1 MKRLYVVGLLAAVA
15 CGGKGSAQ
23 PSSTTTTNDWTGP
36 GSGAQQPTNDWAKP
50 RPPDANTNDSWSSTT
65 EVTPKDPLARPLFWS
80 ATKNGKT
87 TYLLGTMHMGVD
99 AEARLPAIVWEK
111 LDASKM
117 FAVETDTTDPA
128 VLGMGARTSGTL
140 RGDLGEAYWKKLEA
154 IIDPRLLAGLDK
166 MKPAITVA
174 MLSMRGLPR
183 TPPMDG
189 ILLTRANR
197 KQKQIVYL
205 EPATKQA
212 ALLDKWLD
220 VRALKSMLD
229 DPEGGLASTKAML
242 EAYLSGDEA
251 KMIALSNSQKAEQ
264 LKQGITEKEYE
275 QSLDEMLYQRN
286 ASWID
291 PIEKMHANGPA
302 FVAVG
307 ALHLVGPK
315 SVLELLSHRG
325 YKIQRIKP

>member
-1 MKRLYVVGLLAAVA
+1 M
-15 CGGKGSAQ
+15 
-23 PSSTTTTNDWTGP
+23 
-36 GSGAQQPTNDWAKP
+36 
-50 RPPDANTNDSWSSTT
+50 
-65 EVTPKDPLARPLFWS
+65 E
-80 ATKNGKT
+80 
-87 TYLLGTMHMGVD
+87 
-99 AEARLPAIVWEK
+99 
-111 LDASKM
+111 
-117 FAVETDTTDPA
+117 
-128 VLGMGARTSGTL
+128 
-140 RGDLGEAYWKKLEA
+140 
-154 IIDPRLLAGLDK
+154 PRLLAGLDK

-189 ILLTRANR
+189 ILLARAKD
-197 KQKQIVYL
+197 KQKSIVYL
-205 EPATKQA
+205 EPASKQA

-229 DPEGGLASTKAML
+229 DPAGGEANTKAML

-251 KMIALSNSQKAEQ
+251 KLVALANAQKAEQ
-264 LKQGITEKEYE
+264 LAAGITEKEYE

-291 PIEKMHANGPA
+291 AIEKMHANGPA

-315 SVLELLSHRG
+315 SVLELLAARG
-325 YKIQRIKP
+325 YKIERVTR

>member
-1 MKRLYVVGLLAAVA
+1 MRRVFLFATLAIA
-15 CGGKGSAQ
+15 CTKSA
-23 PSSTTTTNDWTGP
+23 PKAPESTPLPIAAADPWT
-36 GSGAQQPTNDWAKP
+36 QTD
-50 RPPDANTNDSWSSTT
+50 T
-65 EVTPKDPLARPLFWS
+65 VKDPLKRPLFWS
-80 ATKNGKT
+80 VTKDGKT

-99 AEARLPAIVWEK
+99 AEAKLPRIVWDK
-111 LDASKM
+111 LDGAPI

-128 VLGMGARTSGTL
+128 VLGMGTRTTGGSL
-140 RGDLGEAYWKKLEA
+140 EADLGPVYWKKLEA
-154 IIDPRLLAGLDK
+154 LIEPPLLQGLNK

-189 ILLTRANR
+189 ILLARA
-197 KQKQIVYL
+197 KGASKDIVYL
-205 EPATKQA
+205 EEAAKQA

-220 VRALKSMLD
+220 VRALKTILD
-229 DPEGGLASTKAML
+229 SPDKGLEETKAML

-251 KMIALSNSQKAEQ
+251 RMIALSDAQKKDQ
-264 LKQGITEKEYE
+264 LAHGITEKEYE
-275 QSLDEMLYQRN
+275 QSVDEMLYARN

-291 PIEKMHANGPA
+291 GIEKIHARDRG

-315 SVLELLSHRG
+315 SVLELLAAKG
-325 YKIQRIKP
+325 YKVARVDPTKP